1 MSGLE
6 PVAAPWKGVALVC
19 RKCSR
24 KLKGG
29 FGRKGKHDLVRVLR
43 DTLKDAGRRRE
54 LRVIEVDCLG
64 LCPKRAVT
72 VIGPA
77 TPGQVLAVPEGAE
90 AADVLRALGAG
101 GL

>member
-1 MSGLE
+1 MTALE
-6 PVAAPWKGVALVC
+6 PVAAPWQGVALVC

-29 FGRKGKHDLVRVLR
+29 FGRKGKQDLAKVLR
-43 DTLKDAGRRRE
+43 DTLKEAGRRRA

-77 TPGQVLAVPEGAE
+77 TPGQVLAVPEGTE
-90 AADVLRALGAG
+90 AAEVLSALILPAT
-101 GL
+101 